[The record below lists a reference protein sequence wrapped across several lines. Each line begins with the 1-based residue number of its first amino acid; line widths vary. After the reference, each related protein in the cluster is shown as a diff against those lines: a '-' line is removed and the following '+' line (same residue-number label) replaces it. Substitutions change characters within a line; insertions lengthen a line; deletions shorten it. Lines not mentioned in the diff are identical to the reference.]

1 MPVKNIALLGS
12 TGSIGV
18 NTLDVVAANPEQFA
32 VVAISAGRNVALL
45 IEQAKQFKPEAVA
58 IWDESQFST
67 LKTALAGQKIKV
79 LCGDEGVEEIAG
91 WPPAQQTVS
100 AIVGAAGLKPT
111 LAAIKAGKEIAL
123 ANKECLVMAGELFM
137 DEVAKAG
144 VTLLPVDSEHSAIFQ
159 ALFNGQTQTI
169 QPTVTAEYLKEIS
182 HITLTA
188 SGGPFVGWT
197 KDRLQHVSQTQ
208 ALAHPNWSMG
218 RKISIDSATMMN
230 KGLEVIEAYYLFGIP
245 AEQIKV
251 IIHPESIVHSM
262 VSFYDGSVVAQLG
275 APDMRT
281 PIAVA
286 LSWPKR
292 IATAVATL
300 DLVKI
305 GTLNF
310 FPAPKEADFPCLHL
324 AFKALATGKSA
335 PATLNAANEI
345 AVAAFL
351 ENKIE
356 FMDIPR
362 LIEWTME
369 NTPLLKPASIAD
381 IMDIDRDA
389 RAIAA
394 AWVLQNTKKGNLS

>member
-1 MPVKNIALLGS
+1 LPVKNIALLGS

-18 NTLDVVAANPEQFA
+18 NTLDVVAANPNQFA

-45 IEQAKQFKPEAVA
+45 IEQAKRFKPEAVA

-67 LKTALAGQKIKV
+67 LKSALAGLNTEV
-79 LCGDEGVEEIAG
+79 LCGDEGVKQIAG
-91 WPPAQQTVS
+91 WSSAQQTVS
-100 AIVGAAGLKPT
+100 AIVGAAGLEPT
-111 LAAIKAGKEIAL
+111 IAAIKAGKDIAL

-137 DEVAKAG
+137 DEVANAG
-144 VTLLPVDSEHSAIFQ
+144 VALIPVDSEHSAIFQ

-169 QPTVTAEYLKEIS
+169 QPTLTPEYLKEIS

-197 KDRLQHVSQTQ
+197 KDRLQHVSQAQ

-230 KGLEVIEAYYLFGIP
+230 KGLEVIEAYYLFGVP
-245 AEQIKV
+245 AEQIQV
-251 IIHPESIVHSM
+251 IVHPESIVHSM
-262 VSFYDGSVVAQLG
+262 VSFHDGSVVAQLG

-292 IATAVATL
+292 VKTSVATL

-305 GTLNF
+305 SKLNF
-310 FPAPKEADFPCLHL
+310 FPAPDEADFPCLHL
-324 AFKALATGKSA
+324 AFRALATGKSA

-351 ENKIE
+351 DNKIE

-362 LIEWTME
+362 LIKRTMQK
-369 NTPLLKPASIAD
+369 TPLVKPASFAD
-381 IMDIDRDA
+381 IMTIDREA
-389 RAIAA
+389 RAIAS
-394 AWVLQNTKKGNLS
+394 AWVLQHTKKSNL

>member
-18 NTLDVVAANPEQFA
+18 NTLDVVAANPKQFA
-32 VVAISAGRNVALL
+32 VVALSAGRNVTLL
-45 IEQAKQFKPEAVA
+45 IEQAKKFQPEAVA
-58 IWDESQFST
+58 IWDKTQYTT
-67 LKTALAGQKIKV
+67 LKSALTGLKIEIF
-79 LCGDEGVEEIAG
+79 CGDEGVKQIAS
-91 WPPAQQTVS
+91 WSTAKQTVS

-111 LAAIKAGKEIAL
+111 IAAIRAGKEIAL

-144 VTLLPVDSEHSAIFQ
+144 VTLIPVDSEHSAIFQ
-159 ALFNGQTQTI
+159 ALFNGQTKTI
-169 QPTVTAEYLKEIS
+169 QPTLSPDYLKEVS

-197 KDRLQHVSQTQ
+197 RDRLQHVSQAQ

-230 KGLEVIEAYYLFGIP
+230 KGLEVIEAFYLFGVP
-245 AEQIKV
+245 ADQIQV
-251 IIHPESIVHSM
+251 VIHPESIIHSM

-275 APDMRT
+275 VPDMRT

-286 LSWPKR
+286 LSWPNR
-292 IATAVATL
+292 VATSVATL

-305 GTLNF
+305 GKLNF
-310 FPAPKEADFPCLHL
+310 LPAPKEEDFPCLHL
-324 AFKALATGKSA
+324 AFKALQTGKSA
-335 PATLNAANEI
+335 PATLNAANEV

-351 ENKIE
+351 DNKIS
-356 FMDIPR
+356 FLDIPR
-362 LIEWTME
+362 INEWTME
-369 NTPLLKPASIAD
+369 KTNQLKPSSIAD
-381 IMDIDRDA
+381 ILNIDREA
-389 RAIAA
+389 RAIAS
-394 AWVLQNTKKGNLS
+394 AWVSQHTKKSNLS